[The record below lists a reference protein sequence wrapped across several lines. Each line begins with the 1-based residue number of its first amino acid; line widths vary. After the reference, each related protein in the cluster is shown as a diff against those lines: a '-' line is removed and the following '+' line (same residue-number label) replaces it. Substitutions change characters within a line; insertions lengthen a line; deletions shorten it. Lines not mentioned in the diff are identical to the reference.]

1 MYERLRHA
9 QEVCC
14 DVIALRVL
22 HSFCLLVSNSL
33 HITFLFTKMKSI
45 ASFLCLLAV
54 VSSHNIQNAEQQ
66 HHNSTERSAPKSR
79 LLSIFGL
86 GGKGNACKNLS
97 KDKKPVRFT
106 ATPACVEKIIN
117 ENAINV
123 ADGIRQYLATASCQ
137 ISNSISQPGKVI
149 LHDDNENEDIAACG
163 AVTDLGFRSMVLV
176 QFPDMATYMIL
187 NPEKGH
193 WLFTN
198 ELSGCD
204 IFVAT
209 KPSQPK
215 MPLIVHANFNRLNR
229 PAQQVENLRLKGQNV
244 DKILGEFQMGYVLK
258 VRIHITP
265 EEPIPADYQ
274 QYWTD
279 YRNTHQGVTVFAY
292 DLENPVIQAS
302 QFFCHY
308 KNAWSCFLKGSVNG
322 VKTAI
327 PM

>member
-1 MYERLRHA
+1 MRLRHA
-9 QEVCC
+9 HKVCC
-14 DVIALRVL
+14 DVIALRVS
-22 HSFCLLVSNSL
+22 HSFWLLVSNGL
-33 HITFLFTKMKSI
+33 HITLFLFTKMKSI
-45 ASFLCLLAV
+45 ASFLFLLAV

-86 GGKGNACKNLS
+86 GGKDNACKNLS
-97 KDKKPVRFT
+97 KDKKPVRVKV
-106 ATPACVEKIIN
+106 AQACRTKIKDN
-117 ENAINV
+117 SFNV
-123 ADGIRQYLATASCQ
+123 ADEIKYLVTASCQ
-137 ISNSISQPGKVI
+137 ISNFISEPGWVI
-149 LHDDNENEDIAACG
+149 LHNDNENKDIATCG
-163 AVTDLGFRSMVLV
+163 AVTDLPFRSIFLP
-176 QFPDMATYMIL
+176 QLHNMATYMIL
-187 NPEKGH
+187 NPEKGD
-193 WLFTN
+193 WLYTD

-322 VKTAI
+322 VKTDI

>member
-1 MYERLRHA
+1 
-9 QEVCC
+9 
-14 DVIALRVL
+14 
-22 HSFCLLVSNSL
+22 
-33 HITFLFTKMKSI
+33 MKSV
-45 ASFLCLLAV
+45 ASFLFLLAV
-54 VSSHNIQNAEQQ
+54 VSSHDIQNAEQQ
-66 HHNSTERSAPKSR
+66 HHNSTERSASKSR

-97 KDKKPVRFT
+97 KDRKPVIFT
-106 ATPACVEKIIN
+106 TTTACILKILN

-123 ADGIRQYLATASCQ
+123 LPQLP
-137 ISNSISQPGKVI
+137 N
-149 LHDDNENEDIAACG
+149 
-163 AVTDLGFRSMVLV
+163 
-176 QFPDMATYMIL
+176 MATYMIL

-265 EEPIPADYQ
+265 EEPIPDDYQ

-292 DLENPVIQAS
+292 DFENPVILLLSSFVTTKMLGVAS
-302 QFFCHY
+302 S
-308 KNAWSCFLKGSVNG
+308 KEVLTV
-322 VKTAI
+322 
-327 PM
+327 